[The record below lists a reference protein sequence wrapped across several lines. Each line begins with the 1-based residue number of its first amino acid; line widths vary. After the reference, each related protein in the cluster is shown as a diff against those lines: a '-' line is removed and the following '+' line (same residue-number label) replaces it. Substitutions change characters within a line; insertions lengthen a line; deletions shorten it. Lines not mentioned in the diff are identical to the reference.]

1 MRIITAVLILASVV
15 SAAYGGS
22 EGKAPIPLEVPAK
35 WQLNIEVQNPKPIHV
50 RLAGDKKP
58 TLFWY
63 VLYTVTNRYRNPVTH
78 KPTEQSFAP
87 EFTLYT
93 STGNLLRAGKKTRG
107 EVYDA
112 IKKRHQ
118 NPLLKDMVS
127 ITGKLLFGHDNS
139 KDGVAIWRDFDPKA
153 GAIEIFIGGLSGE
166 TFDMK
171 LPKPV
176 DVTRTDSR
184 GKTTTEKTDF
194 LRLTKTYQL
203 SYKVPGQGKARL
215 HLPVKLVKKKWI
227 LR

>member
-1 MRIITAVLILASVV
+1 MRIITAVLVLASAV

-35 WQLNIEVQNPKPIHV
+35 WQLAIEVENPKPIHV
-50 RLAGDKKP
+50 QLAGEDKP
-58 TLFWY
+58 TAFWY
-63 VLYTVTNRYRNPVTH
+63 VLYKVTNRYRDPVTN

-87 EFTLYT
+87 EFTMYT
-93 STGNLLRAGKKTRG
+93 STGQLLRAGKKTRG

-127 ITGKLLFGHDNS
+127 ITGKLLFGHDNA

-153 GAIEIFIGGLSGE
+153 GAIDIFIGGLSGE
-166 TFDMK
+166 TFLIK

-176 DVTRTDSR
+176 KITRTDSR
-184 GKTTTEKTDF
+184 GKSVTKETGF
-194 LRLTKTYQL
+194 LRITKTLQL
-203 SYKVPGQGKARL
+203 SYKVPGEGKARF
-215 HLPVKLVKKKWI
+215 HMPVKLVKKKWI